1 VATRWD
7 SANLKSLTMDR
18 QHKNIKTMK
27 NLIYISLI
35 GLFLITSCKKDDIIT
50 NGATLPFENN
60 NIKIVLVTTSA
71 PLSIR
76 DIYFFNAS
84 TGFAV
89 SNDGKIYK
97 TTNNGI
103 TWDLK
108 YTNPIVNQPF
118 FQILFTDANVGYVV
132 GGSNSCG
139 GTGCVPPG
147 GLILKTTDG
156 GNNWTKILQAS
167 SFEEFVSISS
177 SSSGDLFAIS
187 NGTKGRIYKS
197 TNDGIDWTTIDS
209 LNFNLHK
216 IFFADN
222 FGYCSGMNGKV
233 IRSSDNGT
241 TWTLNTTFTANYATD
256 IKFING
262 NGFCI
267 ADNQVV
273 YKTTDNGN
281 NWTQS
286 LYHQSSSFV
295 LNPLTANSCLVFGA
309 SAYSGGDFGT
319 WSGKIIQTT
328 TAGNNWTET
337 ELKEIE
343 PIRYTSFYSTTEGY
357 AVAGSKLLK
366 IKVK

>member
-1 VATRWD
+1 
-7 SANLKSLTMDR
+7 
-18 QHKNIKTMK
+18 MK
-27 NLIYISLI
+27 NLIYILLI
-35 GLFLITSCKKDDIIT
+35 GLLLTTGCKKDEVIPT
-50 NGATLPFENN
+50 GATLPFENN
-60 NIKIVLVTTSA
+60 NIKIELFANPA
-71 PLSIR
+71 PSSIR
-76 DIYFFNAS
+76 DIFFFNAS

-89 SNDGKIYK
+89 SYDGKIYK
-97 TTNNGI
+97 TTNNGV

-108 YTNPIVNQPF
+108 YTNPTTNQPF
-118 FQILFTDANVGYVV
+118 FQILFTDANVGFVV

-177 SSSGDLFAIS
+177 NSSGDLFAIS

-197 TNDGIDWTTIDS
+197 TNAGLNWTTIDS
-209 LNFNLHK
+209 LNFNLQK

-222 FGYCSGMNGKV
+222 FGYCSGMKGNI

-267 ADNQVV
+267 ADNQIV

-281 NWTQS
+281 NWAQS
-286 LYHQSSSFV
+286 LNHQSSSFV

-309 SAYSGGDFGT
+309 GAYSGGDFGT
-319 WSGKIIQTT
+319 WSGKLIQTT
-328 TAGNNWTET
+328 NAGDNWTET

-343 PIRYTSFYSTTEGY
+343 PIRYSSFYSTTEGY

-366 IKVK
+366 VKVK

>member
-1 VATRWD
+1 MDGR
-7 SANLKSLTMDR
+7 ANLRSLTMDG

-27 NLIYISLI
+27 HLFYISLI

-60 NIKIVLVTTSA
+60 NIKIELVTPAA
-71 PLSIR
+71 PSSIR
-76 DIYFFNAS
+76 DIFFFNAS

-89 SNDGKIYK
+89 SYDGKIYK
-97 TTNNGI
+97 TTNNGVA
-103 TWDLK
+103 WDLK
-108 YTNPIVNQPF
+108 YTNPTTNQPF
-118 FQILFTDANVGYVV
+118 FQILFTDANVGYIV

-156 GNNWTKILQAS
+156 GDNWTKIFQS
-167 SFEEFVSISS
+167 SSLEEFVSISS
-177 SSSGDLFAIS
+177 NSSGDLFAIS

-197 TNDGIDWTTIDS
+197 TNAGLNWTTIDS
-209 LNFNLHK
+209 LNFNLQK

-222 FGYCSGMNGKV
+222 FGYCSGMKGNI

-267 ADNQVV
+267 ADNQIV

-286 LYHQSSSFV
+286 LNQQSSSFV
-295 LNPLTANSCLVFGA
+295 LNPLTTNSCLVFGA
-309 SAYSGGDFGT
+309 GTYSGGDFGT
-319 WSGKIIQTT
+319 WSGKIIQTKN
-328 TAGNNWTET
+328 AGNNWTET

-366 IKVK
+366 VTIK